1 MAVGVVIM
9 SFEEKYDEAIDNK
22 TTTKRLRKIIHKLD
36 WGKIQL
42 ENMAFLAGYTS
53 FQESYTPTLG

>member
-36 WGKIQL
+36 
-42 ENMAFLAGYTS
+42 
-53 FQESYTPTLG
+53 